1 MRSACRARIA
11 VDEVVKVERVDLARI
26 ESAEALASVIEQLG
40 EFGLVVL
47 ADQLSCS
54 AAMLTLALDVAYP
67 RARVHREQ
75 PTRRPRTAQRDLPAV
90 QAFPLHGAARR
101 SAHSFT
107 VRCSVYNV
115 YVMGRRGRQRARQ
128 ATARAKAP
136 RDRMARVQIS
146 DETWSAFRAG
156 LGSTPVSV
164 ELGRLVEREVA
175 GRRRRSASD
184 AGDVRHAVD
193 DARVVVAELSALI
206 ARVDGTQAV
215 RPAGPAASIGSD
227 VLFD

>member
-1 MRSACRARIA
+1 
-11 VDEVVKVERVDLARI
+11 
-26 ESAEALASVIEQLG
+26 
-40 EFGLVVL
+40 
-47 ADQLSCS
+47 
-54 AAMLTLALDVAYP
+54 
-67 RARVHREQ
+67 
-75 PTRRPRTAQRDLPAV
+75 
-90 QAFPLHGAARR
+90 
-101 SAHSFT
+101 
-107 VRCSVYNV
+107 
-115 YVMGRRGRQRARQ
+115 
-128 ATARAKAP
+128 
-136 RDRMARVQIS
+136 MARVQIS

-215 RPAGPAASIGSD
+215 GPAGPAASIGSD